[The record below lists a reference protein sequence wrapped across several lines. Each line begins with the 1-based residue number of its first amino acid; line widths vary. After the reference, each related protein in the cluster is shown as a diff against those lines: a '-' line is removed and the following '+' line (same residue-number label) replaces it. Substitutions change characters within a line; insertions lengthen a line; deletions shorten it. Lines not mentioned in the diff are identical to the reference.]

1 MVEVAVV
8 VYPLASLQEA
18 LLPVRLLLGDQVEVL
33 HQMRWQGQEEE
44 LLGKDTREQVV

>member
-8 VYPLASLQEA
+8 VFQHQAPYPAQHLRGGRA
-18 LLPVRLLLGDQVEVL
+18 VVL
-33 HQMRWQGQEEE
+33 HQMRWPAREEE